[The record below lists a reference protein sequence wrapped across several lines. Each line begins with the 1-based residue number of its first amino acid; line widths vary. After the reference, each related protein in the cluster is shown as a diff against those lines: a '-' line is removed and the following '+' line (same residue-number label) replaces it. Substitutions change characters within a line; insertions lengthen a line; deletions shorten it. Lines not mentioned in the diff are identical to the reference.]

1 MDESKAEE
9 QWFAGAAEEATGE
22 APSADAVMQSAA
34 YGVISQQVPKGLG
47 LAESLAP
54 PPCAY
59 PRLACRWLNI
69 AWPSRRLHRGHTGTR
84 PCLICFWWVCWV
96 CCRCRWLLC
105 PPLPLLQVFTRAP
118 FLKPMMD
125 RVTSMVPSTEKLQ
138 YGAWG
143 EFMMPADGYG
153 RPTPMELRGK
163 FMTNVGQF
171 SGNYLSFG
179 SGLSVLAIFFHP
191 FLLFLGIG
199 LFFGFRRAQSPEPMV
214 LMGRTLSG
222 AEKSTGMV
230 AIAITT
236 ILVTGALGACGGGSG
251 GSGGSSFSSCS
262 CYCWWRRRKGRCW
275 WLCCCC
281 LLPLLRGGTGGEG
294 DRCCHTPAASTDTRA
309 RCWRIV
315 SGPWRT
321 LFHIIIFQRRWSG
334 SLDSSA

>member
-1 MDESKAEE
+1 MVRRCGGGGYRRGTIGRCCHAERSL
-9 QWFAGAAEEATGE
+9 WRDLPAGTQRLGPCRVSRPASLRLSQARLSLAKHCLALTP
-22 APSADAVMQSAA
+22 PSPRSHWNASLPHLLLV
-34 YGVISQQVPKGLG
+34 GLLG
-47 LAESLAP
+47 L
-54 PPCAY
+54 
-59 PRLACRWLNI
+59 
-69 AWPSRRLHRGHTGTR
+69 
-84 PCLICFWWVCWV
+84 
-96 CCRCRWLLC
+96 
-105 PPLPLLQVFTRAP
+105 LPLLQVFTRAP